1 MSGRGGKGKTTHY
14 PADLFALGPTKGQ
27 SRVDPSEA
35 KRAPQTHSKPVPSHG
50 VPGKHKP
57 LTIMRAKVIMRVDVM
72 IIFPA
77 SGSSERKREAPSS
90 GMSSMMLPKKP
101 KLSPSVGA
109 IHSRGVAGP
118 APTVSAPP
126 ITGADFWETVAVEI
140 EPSEFV
146 AEVLKAN
153 DAGQTDKVVCMALE
167 TCLKVFFKN

>member
-50 VPGKHKP
+50 IPGKHKFP
-57 LTIMRAKVIMRVDVM
+57 TILRTKVIMRGDTMTICV
-72 IIFPA
+72 A

-90 GMSSMMLPKKP
+90 GMSSMMIPKKP
-101 KLSPSVGA
+101 KLSPSVGT
-109 IHSRGVAGP
+109 IHSRGVSGP
-118 APTVSAPP
+118 APAVSAPP
-126 ITGADFWETVAVEI
+126 VTGADFWETVAVEI

-153 DAGQTDKVVCMALE
+153 DAGQTDKVVCAAMK
-167 TCLKVFFKN
+167 TF